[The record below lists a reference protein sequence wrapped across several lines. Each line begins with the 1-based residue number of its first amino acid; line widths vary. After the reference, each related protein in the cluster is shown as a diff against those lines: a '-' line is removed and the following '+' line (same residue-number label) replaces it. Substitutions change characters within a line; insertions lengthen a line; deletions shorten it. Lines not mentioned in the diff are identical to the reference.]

1 MHRQS
6 FKVAGLRDAHCV
18 RTLANAIQDLPSVS
32 HLDIEPESG
41 LTDVEHGNFVSPED
55 ILQAITDAG
64 FSAEYTTH

>member
-6 FKVAGLRDAHCV
+6 FKVAGLRDAQCV
-18 RTLANAIQDLPSVS
+18 RALANAIQDLPGIE
-32 HLDIEPESG
+32 HLKIEPASG
-41 LTDVEHGNFVSPED
+41 ITDVEHGNFVCPEE